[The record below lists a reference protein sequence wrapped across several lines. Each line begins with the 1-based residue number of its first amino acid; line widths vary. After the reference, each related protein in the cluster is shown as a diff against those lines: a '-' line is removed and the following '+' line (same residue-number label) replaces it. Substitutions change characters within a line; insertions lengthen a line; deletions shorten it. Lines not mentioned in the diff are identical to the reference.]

1 MDNSPANF
9 QCDTCQKTFARLFDL
24 NDHAVVHADER
35 PFECEICDQKFKTK
49 SSLRDH
55 ETVHEELTPYECSI
69 CRTPIRWKSFI
80 RKHIHR
86 QHNLTGEQLEY
97 AVKWTVDTFST
108 ERLNHP
114 DTQRAPSSTKHD
126 FQPNQDRIS
135 AKKRRRVDE
144 DTEMDDINS
153 NAPAAV
159 TKINA
164 ALQNM
169 KLEKIS
175 DLSEGTP
182 HSRNNTP
189 EPDQSVSFFVIA
201 IIDIIDI
208 IAIIA
213 IITIIAIIAII
224 SILAIIDIIA
234 IIAIIDIIDII
245 AIIDIF
251 FFQNF
256 TDDIQQI
263 CSQICRIGNV
273 RPECQDSIRLVL
285 FETIDAFASGRCNND
300 AAEFFRDMAE
310 KYDE

>member
-108 ERLNHP
+108 ERLNNP
-114 DTQRAPSSTKHD
+114 DTQRASSSTKHD

-159 TKINA
+159 TRINA

-175 DLSEGTP
+175 NLSEGTP

-189 EPDQSVSFFVIA
+189 EPDQS
-201 IIDIIDI
+201 
-208 IAIIA
+208 
-213 IITIIAIIAII
+213 
-224 SILAIIDIIA
+224 
-234 IIAIIDIIDII
+234 
-245 AIIDIF
+245 
-251 FFQNF
+251 NF
-256 TDDIQQI
+256 TDDIKQI

-310 KYDE
+310 KYSDE